1 MLKVFRRIR
10 KKSIADKKISNYL
23 LYAIGEII
31 LVVIGILIALAIDN
45 ANEQSIKREKEQ
57 IYLIGLRDEFETS
70 QTKLKE
76 LITFNKQSYE
86 DSKKILVYMVD
97 QENLPDE
104 QELANLLYNALAF
117 DISFNPNNSLLMEMI
132 NSGSLKDIGNPR
144 LRILLTNW
152 ISNIEDIA
160 KQEMM
165 LANERDKIL
174 DMFRSEENSIKTLY
188 DLTGVSS
195 ELEIP
200 LSSDRTSNRNLLKSK
215 EFENNMLMFI
225 LTSIKTETLH
235 YNPLM
240 QSIDEILKTI
250 DNEIIE

>member
-10 KKSIADKKISNYL
+10 KKSIADRKISNYL

-165 LANERDKIL
+165 LANDKIL

-188 DLTGVSS
+188 DLTGVSD
-195 ELEIP
+195 ELGIP
-200 LSSDRTSNRNLLKSK
+200 ASSDRTSNRNLLKSK

-250 DNEIIE
+250 DNEIKE

>member
-10 KKSIADKKISNYL
+10 KKSIADRKISNYL

-250 DNEIIE
+250 DNEIKE

>member
-86 DSKKILVYMVD
+86 DSKKIMVYMVD

-250 DNEIIE
+250 DNEIKE

>member
-1 MLKVFRRIR
+1 MLKFFRKIR
-10 KKSIADKKISNYL
+10 KELIAEKKVSNYI
-23 LYAIGEII
+23 LYAIGEIV

-45 ANEQSIKREKEQ
+45 ANEQGIKREKEQ
-57 IYLIGLRDEFETS
+57 IYLMGLRDEFETS

-76 LITFNKQSYE
+76 LISFNRQSYE

-97 QENLPDE
+97 PENLPDE

-132 NSGSLKDIGNPR
+132 NSGSLKDISNPR

-152 ISNIEDIA
+152 ISNIEDIS

-174 DMFRSEENSIKTLY
+174 DMFRNEENSIKTLY
-188 DLTGVSS
+188 DLTGVSD
-195 ELEIP
+195 ELGIP
-200 LSSDRTSNRNLLKSK
+200 ASSDRTSNRNLLKSK

-250 DNEIIE
+250 DNEIKE

>member
-86 DSKKILVYMVD
+86 DSKKILVYMVE

-104 QELANLLYNALAF
+104 QELANLLHNALAF

-250 DNEIIE
+250 DNEIKE

>member
-1 MLKVFRRIR
+1 MLKFFRKIR
-10 KKSIADKKISNYL
+10 KELIAEKKVSNYL
-23 LYAIGEII
+23 LYAIGEIV

-45 ANEQSIKREKEQ
+45 ANEQGIKREKEQ
-57 IYLIGLRDEFETS
+57 IYLMGLRDEFETS

-76 LITFNKQSYE
+76 LITFNKQSYQ

-97 QENLPDE
+97 SENLPHE

-117 DISFNPNNSLLMEMI
+117 DISFNPNNSLLFEMI
-132 NSGSLKDIGNPR
+132 NSGSLKDIANPR

-152 ISNIEDIA
+152 VSNIEDIS
-160 KQEMM
+160 KQEIM

-188 DLTGVSS
+188 DLTGVSN
-195 ELEIP
+195 ELGIP
-200 LSSDRTSNRNLLKSK
+200 TSSDRTSNRNLLKSK

-250 DNEIIE
+250 DNEIKK

>member
-1 MLKVFRRIR
+1 
-10 KKSIADKKISNYL
+10 
-23 LYAIGEII
+23 
-31 LVVIGILIALAIDN
+31 
-45 ANEQSIKREKEQ
+45 
-57 IYLIGLRDEFETS
+57 
-70 QTKLKE
+70 
-76 LITFNKQSYE
+76 
-86 DSKKILVYMVD
+86 
-97 QENLPDE
+97 
-104 QELANLLYNALAF
+104 
-117 DISFNPNNSLLMEMI
+117 MEMI

-174 DMFRSEENSIKTLY
+174 NMFRSEENSIKTLY

-250 DNEIIE
+250 DNEIKE

>member
-10 KKSIADKKISNYL
+10 KKSIAEKKVRNYI
-23 LYAIGEII
+23 LYALGEII
-31 LVVIGILIALAIDN
+31 LVVIGILIALAINN
-45 ANEQSIKREKEQ
+45 ANELSIKREKEQ
-57 IYLIGLRDEFETS
+57 IYLIGLRDEFKTS
-70 QTKLKE
+70 QIKLKE
-76 LITFNKQSYE
+76 LISFNKQSYE
-86 DSKKILVYMVD
+86 DSKKILAYMVD
-97 QENLPDE
+97 SENLPNE

-132 NSGSLKDIGNPR
+132 NSGSLKDIANPR

-152 ISNIEDIA
+152 ISNIEDIS

-165 LANERDKIL
+165 LANERDNIL

-188 DLTGVSS
+188 DLTGVSD
-195 ELEIP
+195 ELGIP
-200 LSSDRTSNRNLLKSK
+200 ASSDRTSNRNLLKSK

-225 LTSIKTETLH
+225 LTSIKTETVH

-240 QSIDEILKTI
+240 QSIVEILKTI
-250 DNEIIE
+250 DNEINQ